1 MKKSKAVYVPFLIW
15 IFMFV
20 LIPLG
25 LVIYYSVT
33 NKQGG
38 FTLDNFKE
46 LTDPVYLSYLLR
58 SLKLA
63 VLATVMCLL
72 IGYPTALVLSG
83 DFFKN
88 KPVWLVL
95 IIAPMWMNLLL
106 RTYAW
111 QVILEDTGIINTFL
125 NFLGFESL
133 KIRNTEGAVLLG
145 MVYDLLPFMIFPIYT
160 SVSKI
165 PHNMIEAA
173 SDLGAN
179 KLTVFSKITLP
190 LSVPGIISGITM
202 VFVPGVTNFVISQY
216 LGGGECNLIGDVIQE
231 QFTTMNNWNLGSALS
246 VVVMVIIL
254 ICMWFV
260 NRASD
265 EEDDARGVIGL

>member
-1 MKKSKAVYVPFLIW
+1 MKKSKAVFVPFIIW
-15 IFMFV
+15 LLMFV

-25 LVIYYSVT
+25 LVIYYSLT
-33 NKQGG
+33 DKSGS
-38 FTLDNFKE
+38 FSADNFKE
-46 LTDPVYLSYLLR
+46 LTDTVYLSYMLR
-58 SLKLA
+58 SLRLA
-63 VLATVMCLL
+63 VIATVLCLL
-72 IGYPTALVLSG
+72 IGYPTALVLAG

-88 KPVWLVL
+88 RLVWLVL
-95 IIAPMWMNLLL
+95 IIAPMWMNFLL

-111 QVILEDTGIINTFL
+111 QVILEDSGIINMILRSF
-125 NFLGFESL
+125 GFQGFHM
-133 KIRNTEGAVLLG
+133 INTEGAVLLG

-165 PHNMIEAA
+165 PKNMLEAA

-179 KLTVFSKITLP
+179 RFTAFCKVTLP

-202 VFVPGVTNFVISQY
+202 VFVPGVTTFVISQY
-216 LGGGECNLIGDVIQE
+216 LGGGMCNLIGDVIE
-231 QFTTMNNWNLGSALS
+231 QQFKETNNWNLGSALS

-265 EEDDARGVIGL
+265 DEEGSGVVGL

>member
-1 MKKSKAVYVPFLIW
+1 MKKSKAVYVPFIIW
-15 IFMFV
+15 ILMFV

-38 FTLDNFKE
+38 VTLDNFRE
-46 LTDPVYLSYLLR
+46 LTDPVYLSYLVR

-63 VLATVMCLL
+63 VLATVVCLL

-88 KPVWLVL
+88 KLVWLVL

-111 QVILEDTGIINTFL
+111 QVILEDTGIINTVLRF
-125 NFLGFESL
+125 FGFEGL

-173 SDLGAN
+173 SDLGASR
-179 KLTVFSKITLP
+179 LTVFRKITLP

-216 LGGGECNLIGDVIQE
+216 LGGGECSLIGDVIQE

-260 NRASD
+260 NRVSD

>member
-1 MKKSKAVYVPFLIW
+1 MKKSRAVYVPFLIW
-15 IFMFV
+15 VFMFV

-25 LVIYYSVT
+25 LVIYYSLT
-33 NKQGG
+33 NKGG
-38 FTLDNFKE
+38 NFTLANFRE

-63 VLATVMCLL
+63 VLATVLCFI
-72 IGYPTALVLSG
+72 IGYPTALVLAG

-88 KPVWLVL
+88 KLVWLVL
-95 IIAPMWMNLLL
+95 VIAPMWMNLLL

-111 QVILEDTGIINTFL
+111 QVILEDTGIINTFMR
-125 NFLGFESL
+125 FLGFEGL
-133 KIRNTEGAVLLG
+133 RIRNTEGAVLLG

-165 PHNMIEAA
+165 PGNMLEAA
-173 SDLGAN
+173 ADLGAN
-179 KLTVFSKITLP
+179 RFTTLRKIIFP
-190 LSVPGIISGITM
+190 LSIPGIISGVTM

-216 LGGGECNLIGDVIQE
+216 LGGGECNLIGDIIQE

-254 ICMWFV
+254 VCMRFV
-260 NRASD
+260 NNTP
-265 EEDDARGVIGL
+265 DDDGRGVVGL